1 MDTTYQQVVLLVVN
15 FLALLVLAWLA
26 RKLLKPYGEIRDRF
40 RDLELLKLDQA
51 DLFDRFTA
59 FQKRDGMRQA
69 RAGKESDVGLKEEL
83 EKLALTKSMAP
94 QPGTGKAALRAKM
107 RLQQ

>member
-1 MDTTYQQVVLLVVN
+1 MDTTYQQLVLLSVN

-26 RKLLKPYGEIRDRF
+26 RKLLKPYGEIRERF
-40 RDLELLKLDQA
+40 RELDLLKLDQA
-51 DLFDRFTA
+51 DLFDRFTS

-83 EKLALTKSMAP
+83 EKLALAKSMAV
-94 QPGTGKAALRAKM
+94 QPGGVKAALRAKL
-107 RLQQ
+107 RTQQ